1 MANLKR
7 PKLAAMLFAT
17 ALCIMP
23 ANGETIKYYNNEN
36 PDDILNESQFEID
49 SFWETATLTLF
60 QNWYNGSYHYEDVVI
75 PETFE
80 YGGTTYTITA
90 IGENAFFSVHGD
102 YPDGDILTLTIPE
115 TVTTIGHHAF
125 AQMKTLEAI
134 RLPQDLKEIAPD
146 TFSGCISLEEINFP
160 EGLETVNEYACYYC
174 TSLKSVSFG
183 SKIKNISQLVF
194 DNTCLQSISIDATTP
209 PEIESGTLNSPNITR
224 NGLIKVYIPAGT
236 KALYEEA
243 WKTELEAIEFI
254 ESEGIPSGVAMES
267 AKTLQ
272 IHSNNGELIATA
284 ADSEI
289 AIYSISGVKIA
300 TGKGSVR
307 VSAPMGVYIICSEN
321 NAIKYIIGGHHE

>member
-7 PKLAAMLFAT
+7 PKLAAMLFAA

-23 ANGETIKYYNNEN
+23 ANGETIEYYNNEN
-36 PDDILNESQFEID
+36 PDDILNSSQFEID
-49 SFWETATLTLF
+49 SYLETATLTKF
-60 QNWYNGSYHYEDVVI
+60 QDWYYDENVVI

-90 IGENAFFSVHGD
+90 IGEEAFYSEYDD
-102 YPDGDILTLTIPE
+102 YDDILTLTIPE
-115 TVTTIGHHAF
+115 TVTTIGVKAF
-125 AQMKTLEAI
+125 SNLKSLEVI
-134 RLPQDLKEIAPD
+134 RLPQALKEIAPD
-146 TFSGCISLEEINFP
+146 TFLGCISLEEINFP
-160 EGLETVNEYACYYC
+160 EGLETLNEFACCNC
-174 TSLKSVSFG
+174 TSLKSISFG
-183 SKIKNISQLVF
+183 SKIKHIQYQAF
-194 DNTCLQSISIDATTP
+194 DATCLQSISINATTP
-209 PEIESGTLNSPNITR
+209 PELDSNTLNTPNITR

-321 NAIKYIIGGHHE
+321 NVTKYMHR

>member
-146 TFSGCISLEEINFP
+146 TFSGCISLKEINFP
-160 EGLETVNEYACYYC
+160 EGLETLNEYACYNC

-194 DNTCLQSISIDATTP
+194 DGTCLQSISIDATTP

-224 NGLIKVYIPAGT
+224 TGLIKVYIPAGT

-272 IHSNNGELIATA
+272 IRSNSGELIATA
-284 ADSEI
+284 ADADSEI

-307 VSAPMGVYIICSEN
+307 VSAPMSVYIICSEN
-321 NAIKYIIGGHHE
+321 NVTKYMHR

>member
-7 PKLAAMLFAT
+7 PKLAAMLFAA

-23 ANGETIKYYNNEN
+23 ANGETITYYNNEN
-36 PDDILNESQFEID
+36 PDDILNSSQFEID
-49 SFWETATLTLF
+49 SYLETATLTKF
-60 QNWYNGSYHYEDVVI
+60 QDWYYDENVVI

-90 IGENAFFSVHGD
+90 IGANAFFSEYDD
-102 YPDGDILTLTIPE
+102 YDDILTLTIPE
-115 TVTTIGHHAF
+115 TVMTIGVKAF
-125 AQMKTLEAI
+125 SNLKSLEVI
-134 RLPQDLKEIAPD
+134 RLPQGLKEIASD
-146 TFSGCISLEEINFP
+146 TFTNCISLEEINFP
-160 EGLETVNEYACYYC
+160 EGLETLNEYACYNC

-224 NGLIKVYIPAGT
+224 TELIKVHIPAGT

-243 WKTELEAIEFI
+243 WKTELNAIEFI
-254 ESEGIPSGVAMES
+254 ESEGIPSGIAMES

-272 IHSNNGELIATA
+272 IRSNSGELIATA
-284 ADSEI
+284 ATDSEI

>member
-7 PKLAAMLFAT
+7 PKLAAMLFAA
-17 ALCIMP
+17 ALCPMS
-23 ANGETIKYYNNEN
+23 ANGETIEYYN
-36 PDDILNESQFEID
+36 PDKDDILNSSQFEID
-49 SFWETATLTLF
+49 SYLETATLTKF
-60 QNWYNGSYHYEDVVI
+60 QDWYYDENVVI

-90 IGENAFFSVHGD
+90 IGANAFFSEYGD
-102 YPDGDILTLTIPE
+102 YDDILTLTIPE
-115 TVTTIGHHAF
+115 TVTTIGDHAF
-125 AQMKTLEAI
+125 AKMKTLEVI
-134 RLPQDLKEIAPD
+134 RLPQGLKEIASD
-146 TFSGCISLEEINFP
+146 TFTNCISLEEINFP
-160 EGLETVNEYACYYC
+160 EGLETVNEYACYNC

-224 NGLIKVYIPAGT
+224 TELIKVHIPAGT

-307 VSAPMGVYIICSEN
+307 VSAPMGVYIICSAN
-321 NAIKYIIGGHHE
+321 NVTKYMHR

>member
-7 PKLAAMLFAT
+7 PKLAAMLFAA

-23 ANGETIKYYNNEN
+23 ANGETITYYNNEN
-36 PDDILNESQFEID
+36 PDDILNSSQFEID
-49 SFWETATLTLF
+49 SYLETATLTKF
-60 QNWYNGSYHYEDVVI
+60 QDWYYDENVVI

-80 YGGTTYTITA
+80 YDGTTYTITA
-90 IGENAFFSVHGD
+90 IGANAFFSEYGD
-102 YPDGDILTLTIPE
+102 YDDILTLTIPE
-115 TVTTIGHHAF
+115 TVTTIGDHAF
-125 AQMKTLEAI
+125 AKMKTLEVI
-134 RLPQDLKEIAPD
+134 RLPQGLKEIASD
-146 TFSGCISLEEINFP
+146 TFTNCISLEEINFP
-160 EGLETVNEYACYYC
+160 EGLETLNEFACYNC
-174 TSLKSVSFG
+174 TSLKSISFG
-183 SKIKNISQLVF
+183 SKIKHIQYQAF
-194 DNTCLQSISIDATTP
+194 DATCLQSISINATTP
-209 PEIESGTLNSPNITR
+209 PELDSNTLNTPNITR

-243 WKTELEAIEFI
+243 WKTELDAIEFI

-307 VSAPMGVYIICSEN
+307 VSAPMGVYIICSAN
-321 NAIKYIIGGHHE
+321 NVTKYMHR

>member
-7 PKLAAMLFAT
+7 PKLAAMLFAA
-17 ALCIMP
+17 ALCSMP
-23 ANGETIKYYNNEN
+23 ANGETITYYNNEN

-49 SFWETATLTLF
+49 SYLETATLTKF
-60 QNWYNGSYHYEDVVI
+60 QDWYYDENVVI

-90 IGENAFFSVHGD
+90 IGEEAFYSEYDD
-102 YPDGDILTLTIPE
+102 YDDILTLTIPE
-115 TVTTIGHHAF
+115 TVTTIGVKAF
-125 AQMKTLEAI
+125 SNLKSLEVI
-134 RLPQDLKEIAPD
+134 RLPQDLKEIASD
-146 TFSGCISLEEINFP
+146 TFTNCISLEEINFP
-160 EGLETVNEYACYYC
+160 EGLETLNEYACYNC

-183 SKIKNISQLVF
+183 SKIKNISYLVF

-224 NGLIKVYIPAGT
+224 TELIKVHIPAGT

-243 WKTELEAIEFI
+243 WKTELNAIEFI
-254 ESEGIPSGVAMES
+254 ESEGIPSGIAMES

-272 IHSNNGELIATA
+272 IRSNSGELIATA

-307 VSAPMGVYIICSEN
+307 VSAPMGVYIICSAN

>member
-7 PKLAAMLFAT
+7 PKLAAMLFAA
-17 ALCIMP
+17 ALCPML
-23 ANGETIKYYNNEN
+23 ANGETITYYNNEN
-36 PDDILNESQFEID
+36 PDDILNSSQFEID
-49 SFWETATLTLF
+49 SYLETATLTKF
-60 QNWYNGSYHYEDVVI
+60 QDWYYDENVVI

-90 IGENAFFSVHGD
+90 IGANAFFSEYGD
-102 YPDGDILTLTIPE
+102 YDDILTLTIPE
-115 TVTTIGHHAF
+115 TVTTIGDHAF
-125 AQMKTLEAI
+125 AKMKTLEVI
-134 RLPQDLKEIAPD
+134 RLPQGLKEIASD
-146 TFSGCISLEEINFP
+146 TFTNCISLEEISFP

-183 SKIKNISQLVF
+183 SKIKNISHLVF

-224 NGLIKVYIPAGT
+224 TELIKVHIPAGT

-243 WKTELEAIEFI
+243 WKTELDAIEFI
-254 ESEGIPSGVAMES
+254 ESEGIPSGIAMES

-272 IHSNNGELIATA
+272 IRSNSGELIATA
-284 ADSEI
+284 ADADSEI

-307 VSAPMGVYIICSEN
+307 VSAPMGVYIICSAN
-321 NAIKYIIGGHHE
+321 NVTKYMHR

>member
-7 PKLAAMLFAT
+7 PKLAAMLFAA
-17 ALCIMP
+17 ALCPML
-23 ANGETIKYYNNEN
+23 ANGETITYYNNEN
-36 PDDILNESQFEID
+36 PDDILNSSQFEID
-49 SFWETATLTLF
+49 SYLETATLTKF
-60 QNWYNGSYHYEDVVI
+60 QDWYYDENVVI
-75 PETFE
+75 PETLE

-90 IGENAFFSVHGD
+90 IGEEAFYSKYDD
-102 YPDGDILTLTIPE
+102 YDDILTLTIPE
-115 TVTTIGHHAF
+115 TVTTIGVKAF
-125 AQMKTLEAI
+125 SNLKSLEVI
-134 RLPQDLKEIAPD
+134 RLPQELKEIAPD
-146 TFSGCISLEEINFP
+146 TFFGCISLEEISFP
-160 EGLETVNEYACYYC
+160 EGLETVNEYACYNC

-183 SKIKNISQLVF
+183 SKIKHIQYQAF
-194 DNTCLQSISIDATTP
+194 DATCLQSISINATTP
-209 PEIESGTLNSPNITR
+209 PELDSNTLNTPNITR

-307 VSAPMGVYIICSEN
+307 VSAPMGVYIICSAN
-321 NAIKYIIGGHHE
+321 NVTKYMHR

>member
-7 PKLAAMLFAT
+7 PKLAAMLFAA

-23 ANGETIKYYNNEN
+23 ANGETITYYNNEN
-36 PDDILNESQFEID
+36 PDDILNSSQFEID
-49 SFWETATLTLF
+49 SYLETATLTKF
-60 QNWYNGSYHYEDVVI
+60 QDWYYDENVVI

-80 YGGTTYTITA
+80 YDGTTYTITA
-90 IGENAFFSVHGD
+90 IGANAFFSEYGD
-102 YPDGDILTLTIPE
+102 YDDILTLTIPE
-115 TVTTIGHHAF
+115 TVTTIGDHAF
-125 AQMKTLEAI
+125 AKMKTLEVI
-134 RLPQDLKEIAPD
+134 RLPQGLKEIASD
-146 TFSGCISLEEINFP
+146 TFSNCISLEEINFP
-160 EGLETVNEYACYYC
+160 EGLETLNEFACCNC

-183 SKIKNISQLVF
+183 SKIKNISYQVF
-194 DNTCLQSISIDATTP
+194 DFTCLQSISIDATTP

-243 WKTELEAIEFI
+243 WKTELDAIEFI

-321 NAIKYIIGGHHE
+321 NVTKYMHR

>member
-7 PKLAAMLFAT
+7 PKLAAMLFAA
-17 ALCIMP
+17 ALCPML
-23 ANGETIKYYNNEN
+23 ANGETITYYNNEN
-36 PDDILNESQFEID
+36 PDDILNSSQFEID
-49 SFWETATLTLF
+49 SYLETATLTKF
-60 QNWYNGSYHYEDVVI
+60 QDWYYDENVVI

-90 IGENAFFSVHGD
+90 IGEEAFYSEYDD
-102 YPDGDILTLTIPE
+102 YDDILTLTIPE
-115 TVTTIGHHAF
+115 TVTTIGVKAF
-125 AQMKTLEAI
+125 SNLKALEAI
-134 RLPQDLKEIAPD
+134 RLPQELKEIAPD
-146 TFSGCISLEEINFP
+146 TFSDCISLEEINFP
-160 EGLETVNEYACYYC
+160 EGLETLNEYACYNC

-183 SKIKNISQLVF
+183 SKIKNISYLVF
-194 DNTCLQSISIDATTP
+194 DRTCLQSISIDATTP

-243 WKTELEAIEFI
+243 WKTELDAIEFI

-284 ADSEI
+284 TDSEI

-321 NAIKYIIGGHHE
+321 NVTKYMHR

>member
-160 EGLETVNEYACYYC
+160 EGLETLNEYACYNC

-183 SKIKNISQLVF
+183 SKIKNISYQVF
-194 DNTCLQSISIDATTP
+194 DGTCLQSISIDATTP

-224 NGLIKVYIPAGT
+224 TGLIKVYIPAGT

-243 WKTELEAIEFI
+243 WKKELNAIEFI

-272 IHSNNGELIATA
+272 TRSNNGELIATTA
-284 ADSEI
+284 TGSEI
-289 AIYSISGVKIA
+289 AIYSISGANIA
-300 TGKGSVR
+300 TG
-307 VSAPMGVYIICSEN
+307 
-321 NAIKYIIGGHHE
+321 

>member
-7 PKLAAMLFAT
+7 PKLAAMLFAA
-17 ALCIMP
+17 ALCPML
-23 ANGETIKYYNNEN
+23 ANGETITYYNNEN
-36 PDDILNESQFEID
+36 PDDILNSSQFEID
-49 SFWETATLTLF
+49 SYLETATLTKF
-60 QNWYNGSYHYEDVVI
+60 QDWYYDENVVI

-80 YGGTTYTITA
+80 YDGTTYTITA
-90 IGENAFFSVHGD
+90 IGEEAFFSEYGD
-102 YPDGDILTLTIPE
+102 YDDILTLTIPE
-115 TVTTIGHHAF
+115 TVTTIGVKAF
-125 AQMKTLEAI
+125 SDLKALEAI
-134 RLPQDLKEIAPD
+134 RLPQELKEIAPD
-146 TFSGCISLEEINFP
+146 TFFDCISLEEINFP
-160 EGLETVNEYACYYC
+160 EGLETLNEYACYNC

-183 SKIKNISQLVF
+183 SKIKNISYLVF

-224 NGLIKVYIPAGT
+224 TGLIKVHIPAGT

-243 WKTELEAIEFI
+243 WKTELNAIEFI
-254 ESEGIPSGVAMES
+254 ESEGIPSGIAMES

-272 IHSNNGELIATA
+272 IRSNSGELIATA
-284 ADSEI
+284 ADADSEI

-321 NAIKYIIGGHHE
+321 KAAKYMHR

>member
-7 PKLAAMLFAT
+7 PKLAAMLFAA
-17 ALCIMP
+17 ALCPML
-23 ANGETIKYYNNEN
+23 ANGETITYYNNEN
-36 PDDILNESQFEID
+36 PDDILNSSQFEID
-49 SFWETATLTLF
+49 SYLETATLTKF
-60 QNWYNGSYHYEDVVI
+60 QDWYYDENVVI

-90 IGENAFFSVHGD
+90 IGANAFFSEYGD
-102 YPDGDILTLTIPE
+102 YDDILTLTIPE
-115 TVTTIGHHAF
+115 TVTTIGDHAF
-125 AQMKTLEAI
+125 AKMKTLEVI
-134 RLPQDLKEIAPD
+134 RLPQGLKEIASD
-146 TFSGCISLEEINFP
+146 TFTNCISLEEISFP

-183 SKIKNISQLVF
+183 SKIKNISHLVF

-224 NGLIKVYIPAGT
+224 TELIKVHIPAGT

-243 WKTELEAIEFI
+243 WKTELDAIEFI
-254 ESEGIPSGVAMES
+254 ESEGIPSGIAMES

-272 IHSNNGELIATA
+272 IRSNSGELIATA
-284 ADSEI
+284 ADADSEI

-321 NAIKYIIGGHHE
+321 NAIKYMIGGHHE

>member
-7 PKLAAMLFAT
+7 PKLAAMLFAA
-17 ALCIMP
+17 ALCPML
-23 ANGETIKYYNNEN
+23 ANGETITYYNNEN
-36 PDDILNESQFEID
+36 PDDILNSSQFEID
-49 SFWETATLTLF
+49 SYLETATLTKF
-60 QNWYNGSYHYEDVVI
+60 QDWYYDENVVI

-80 YGGTTYTITA
+80 YDGTTYTITA
-90 IGENAFFSVHGD
+90 IGEEAFYSKYDD
-102 YPDGDILTLTIPE
+102 YDDILTLTIPE
-115 TVTTIGHHAF
+115 TVTTIGVKAF
-125 AQMKTLEAI
+125 SNLKALEAI
-134 RLPQDLKEIAPD
+134 RLPQELKEIAPD
-146 TFSGCISLEEINFP
+146 TFFDCISLEEISFP

-183 SKIKNISQLVF
+183 SKIKDISYQVF
-194 DNTCLQSISIDATTP
+194 DFTCLQSISIDATTP

>member
-7 PKLAAMLFAT
+7 PKFAAMLFAA

-23 ANGETIKYYNNEN
+23 ANGETITYYNNEN
-36 PDDILNESQFEID
+36 PDDILNSSQFEID
-49 SFWETATLTLF
+49 SYLETATLTKF
-60 QNWYNGSYHYEDVVI
+60 QDWYYDENVVI

-90 IGENAFFSVHGD
+90 IGEEAFYSKYDD
-102 YPDGDILTLTIPE
+102 YDDILTLTIPE
-115 TVTTIGHHAF
+115 TVTTIGVKAF
-125 AQMKTLEAI
+125 SNLKSLEVI
-134 RLPQDLKEIAPD
+134 RLPQELKEIAPD
-146 TFSGCISLEEINFP
+146 TFFGCISLEEINFP
-160 EGLETVNEYACYYC
+160 EGLETLNEFACCNC

-183 SKIKNISQLVF
+183 SKIKHIQYQAF
-194 DNTCLQSISIDATTP
+194 DATCLQSISINATTP
-209 PEIESGTLNSPNITR
+209 PELDSNTLNTPNITR

-272 IHSNNGELIATA
+272 IRSNNGELIATA

-321 NAIKYIIGGHHE
+321 NVTKYMHR

>member
-7 PKLAAMLFAT
+7 PKLAAMLFAA

-23 ANGETIKYYNNEN
+23 ANGETITYYNNEN

-49 SFWETATLTLF
+49 SYLETATLTKF
-60 QNWYNGSYHYEDVVI
+60 QHWYYDENVVI

-90 IGENAFFSVHGD
+90 IGEEAFYSEYDD
-102 YPDGDILTLTIPE
+102 YDDILTLTIPE
-115 TVTTIGHHAF
+115 TVTTIGVKAF
-125 AQMKTLEAI
+125 SNLKSLEVI
-134 RLPQDLKEIAPD
+134 RLPQDLKEIASD
-146 TFSGCISLEEINFP
+146 TFTNCISLEEINFP
-160 EGLETVNEYACYYC
+160 EGLETLNEYACYNC

-183 SKIKNISQLVF
+183 SKIKNISYLVF

-224 NGLIKVYIPAGT
+224 TELIKVHIPAGT

-243 WKTELEAIEFI
+243 WKTELNAIEFI
-254 ESEGIPSGVAMES
+254 ESEGIPSGIAMES

-272 IHSNNGELIATA
+272 IRSNSGELIATA
-284 ADSEI
+284 ADADSEI

-321 NAIKYIIGGHHE
+321 NVTKYMHR

>member
-7 PKLAAMLFAT
+7 PKLAAMLFAA

-23 ANGETIKYYNNEN
+23 ANGETITYYNNEN
-36 PDDILNESQFEID
+36 PDDILNSSQFEID
-49 SFWETATLTLF
+49 SYLETATLTKF
-60 QNWYNGSYHYEDVVI
+60 QDWYYDENVVI

-90 IGENAFFSVHGD
+90 IGEEAFYSEYDD
-102 YPDGDILTLTIPE
+102 YDDILTLTIPE
-115 TVTTIGHHAF
+115 TVTTIGVKAF
-125 AQMKTLEAI
+125 SNLKSLEVI
-134 RLPQDLKEIAPD
+134 RLPQDLKEIASD
-146 TFSGCISLEEINFP
+146 TFTNCISLEEINFP
-160 EGLETVNEYACYYC
+160 EGLETLNEYACYNC

-224 NGLIKVYIPAGT
+224 TELIKVHIPAGT

-243 WKTELEAIEFI
+243 WKTELNAIEFI
-254 ESEGIPSGVAMES
+254 ESEGIPSGIAMES

-272 IHSNNGELIATA
+272 IRSNSGELIATA
-284 ADSEI
+284 ADADSEI

-321 NAIKYIIGGHHE
+321 NVTKYMHR

>member
-7 PKLAAMLFAT
+7 PKLAAMLFAA
-17 ALCIMP
+17 ALCPML
-23 ANGETIKYYNNEN
+23 ANGETITYYNNEN
-36 PDDILNESQFEID
+36 PDDILNSSQFEID
-49 SFWETATLTLF
+49 SYLETATLTKF
-60 QNWYNGSYHYEDVVI
+60 QDWYYDENVVI

-80 YGGTTYTITA
+80 YDGTTYTITA
-90 IGENAFFSVHGD
+90 IGANAFFSEYGD
-102 YPDGDILTLTIPE
+102 YDDILTLTIPE
-115 TVTTIGHHAF
+115 TVTTIGDHAF
-125 AQMKTLEAI
+125 AKMKTLEVI
-134 RLPQDLKEIAPD
+134 RLPQGLKEIASD
-146 TFSGCISLEEINFP
+146 TFSNCISLEEINFP
-160 EGLETVNEYACYYC
+160 EGLETLNEFACCNC

-183 SKIKNISQLVF
+183 SKIKHIQYQAF
-194 DNTCLQSISIDATTP
+194 DATCLQSISINATTP
-209 PEIESGTLNSPNITR
+209 PELDSNTLNTPNITR
-224 NGLIKVYIPAGT
+224 NGLIKVHIPAGT

-289 AIYSISGVKIA
+289 AIYSISGAKIA

>member
-7 PKLAAMLFAT
+7 PKLAAMLFAA
-17 ALCIMP
+17 ALCPML
-23 ANGETIKYYNNEN
+23 ANGETITYYNNEN
-36 PDDILNESQFEID
+36 PDDILNSSQFEID
-49 SFWETATLTLF
+49 SYLETATLTKF
-60 QNWYNGSYHYEDVVI
+60 QDWYYDENVVI

-80 YGGTTYTITA
+80 YDGTTYTITA
-90 IGENAFFSVHGD
+90 IGEEAFYSKYDD
-102 YPDGDILTLTIPE
+102 YDDILTLTIPE
-115 TVTTIGHHAF
+115 TVTTIGVKAF
-125 AQMKTLEAI
+125 SNLKALEAI
-134 RLPQDLKEIAPD
+134 RLPQELKEIAPD
-146 TFSGCISLEEINFP
+146 TFFDCISLEEINFP
-160 EGLETVNEYACYYC
+160 EGLETLNEYACHNC

-183 SKIKNISQLVF
+183 SKIKNISYLVF

-243 WKTELEAIEFI
+243 WKTELDAIEFI

-284 ADSEI
+284 TDSEI

-321 NAIKYIIGGHHE
+321 NVTKYMHR

>member
-7 PKLAAMLFAT
+7 PKLAAMLFAA

-49 SFWETATLTLF
+49 SYLETATLTLF

-90 IGENAFFSVHGD
+90 IGENAFFSIHGD

-160 EGLETVNEYACYYC
+160 EGLETLNEYACCNC

-183 SKIKNISQLVF
+183 SKIKNISYLVF
-194 DNTCLQSISIDATTP
+194 DGTCLQSISIDATTP

-224 NGLIKVYIPAGT
+224 TGLIKVHIPAGT

-243 WKTELEAIEFI
+243 WKTELDAIEFI
-254 ESEGIPSGVAMES
+254 ESEGIPSGIAMES

-272 IHSNNGELIATA
+272 IRSNNGELIATA
-284 ADSEI
+284 TDADSEI

-321 NAIKYIIGGHHE
+321 NVTKYMH

>member
-7 PKLAAMLFAT
+7 PKLAAMLFAA

-23 ANGETIKYYNNEN
+23 ANGETITYYNNEN
-36 PDDILNESQFEID
+36 PDDILNSSQFEID
-49 SFWETATLTLF
+49 SYLETATLTKF
-60 QNWYNGSYHYEDVVI
+60 QDWYYDENVVI

-80 YGGTTYTITA
+80 YDGTTYTITA
-90 IGENAFFSVHGD
+90 IGANAFFSEYGD
-102 YPDGDILTLTIPE
+102 YDDILTLTIPE
-115 TVTTIGHHAF
+115 TVTTIGDHAF
-125 AQMKTLEAI
+125 AKMKTLEVI
-134 RLPQDLKEIAPD
+134 RLPQGLKEIASD
-146 TFSGCISLEEINFP
+146 TFTNCISLEEINFP
-160 EGLETVNEYACYYC
+160 EGLETLNEFACCNC
-174 TSLKSVSFG
+174 TSLKSISFG
-183 SKIKNISQLVF
+183 SKIKHIQYQAF
-194 DNTCLQSISIDATTP
+194 DATCLQSISIDATTP
-209 PEIESGTLNSPNITR
+209 PELDSNTLNTPNITST
-224 NGLIKVYIPAGT
+224 GLIKVHIPAGT

-272 IHSNNGELIATA
+272 IHSNSGELIATA
-284 ADSEI
+284 ADADSEI

-321 NAIKYIIGGHHE
+321 NVTKYMHR

>member
-7 PKLAAMLFAT
+7 PKLAAMLFAA
-17 ALCIMP
+17 ALCPML
-23 ANGETIKYYNNEN
+23 ANGETITYYNNEN
-36 PDDILNESQFEID
+36 PDDILNSSQFEID
-49 SFWETATLTLF
+49 SYLETATLTKF
-60 QNWYNGSYHYEDVVI
+60 QDWYYDENVVI

-90 IGENAFFSVHGD
+90 IGEEAFYSKYDD
-102 YPDGDILTLTIPE
+102 YDDILTLTIPE
-115 TVTTIGHHAF
+115 TVTTIGVKAF
-125 AQMKTLEAI
+125 SNLKALEAI
-134 RLPQDLKEIAPD
+134 RLPQELKEIAPD
-146 TFSGCISLEEINFP
+146 TFFDCISLEEISFP

-183 SKIKNISQLVF
+183 SKIKDISYQVF
-194 DNTCLQSISIDATTP
+194 DFTCLQSISIDATTP
-209 PEIESGTLNSPNITR
+209 PEIESGTLNSPNITST
-224 NGLIKVYIPAGT
+224 GLIKVYIPAGT

-307 VSAPMGVYIICSEN
+307 VSAPMGVYIIRSEN

>member
-7 PKLAAMLFAT
+7 PKLAAMLFAA

-23 ANGETIKYYNNEN
+23 ANGETIEYYNNEN
-36 PDDILNESQFEID
+36 PDDILNESKFEID
-49 SFWETATLTLF
+49 SYLETATLTLF

-115 TVTTIGHHAF
+115 TVTTIGVKAF
-125 AQMKTLEAI
+125 SNLKSLEVI
-134 RLPQDLKEIAPD
+134 RLPQGLKEIAPD
-146 TFSGCISLEEINFP
+146 TFFGCISLEEINFP
-160 EGLETVNEYACYYC
+160 EGLETLNEYACYNC

-183 SKIKNISQLVF
+183 SKIKNISYQVF
-194 DNTCLQSISIDATTP
+194 DGTCLQSISIDATTP

-224 NGLIKVYIPAGT
+224 TGLIKVHIPAGT

-243 WKTELEAIEFI
+243 WKKELNAIEFI
-254 ESEGIPSGVAMES
+254 ESEGIPSRVAMES
-267 AKTLQ
+267 VKTLQ
-272 IHSNNGELIATA
+272 IRSNNGELIATT

-289 AIYSISGVKIA
+289 AIYSISGAKIA

-321 NAIKYIIGGHHE
+321 NVTKYMHR

>member
-7 PKLAAMLFAT
+7 PKLAAMLFAA

-23 ANGETIKYYNNEN
+23 ANGETITYYNNEN
-36 PDDILNESQFEID
+36 PDDILNSSQFEID
-49 SFWETATLTLF
+49 SYLETATLTKF
-60 QNWYNGSYHYEDVVI
+60 QDWYYDENVVI

-80 YGGTTYTITA
+80 YDGTTYTITA
-90 IGENAFFSVHGD
+90 IGANAFFSEYGD
-102 YPDGDILTLTIPE
+102 YDDILTLTIPE
-115 TVTTIGHHAF
+115 TVTTIGDHAF
-125 AQMKTLEAI
+125 AKMKTLEVI
-134 RLPQDLKEIAPD
+134 RLPQGLKEIASD
-146 TFSGCISLEEINFP
+146 TFSNCISLEEINFP
-160 EGLETVNEYACYYC
+160 EGLETLNEFACCNC

-183 SKIKNISQLVF
+183 SKIKNISYQVF
-194 DNTCLQSISIDATTP
+194 DFTCLQSISIDATTP

-300 TGKGSVR
+300 TGKGSAR

-321 NAIKYIIGGHHE
+321 NVTKYMHR

>member
-7 PKLAAMLFAT
+7 PKLAAMLFAA

-23 ANGETIKYYNNEN
+23 ANGETITYYNNEN
-36 PDDILNESQFEID
+36 PDDILNSSQFEID
-49 SFWETATLTLF
+49 SYLETATLTKF
-60 QNWYNGSYHYEDVVI
+60 QDWYYDENVVI

-80 YGGTTYTITA
+80 YDGTTYTITA
-90 IGENAFFSVHGD
+90 IGANAFFSEYGD
-102 YPDGDILTLTIPE
+102 YDDILTLTIPE
-115 TVTTIGHHAF
+115 TVTTIGDHAF
-125 AQMKTLEAI
+125 AKMKTLEVI
-134 RLPQDLKEIAPD
+134 RLPQGLKEIASD
-146 TFSGCISLEEINFP
+146 TFSNCISLEEINFP
-160 EGLETVNEYACYYC
+160 EGLETLNEFACCNC
-174 TSLKSVSFG
+174 TSLKSISFG
-183 SKIKNISQLVF
+183 SKIKHIQYQAF
-194 DNTCLQSISIDATTP
+194 DATCLQSISINATTP
-209 PEIESGTLNSPNITR
+209 PELDSNTLNTPNITR

-321 NAIKYIIGGHHE
+321 NVTKYMHR

>member
-7 PKLAAMLFAT
+7 PKLAAMLFAA

-23 ANGETIKYYNNEN
+23 ANGETITYYNNEN
-36 PDDILNESQFEID
+36 PDDILNSSQFEID
-49 SFWETATLTLF
+49 SYLETATLTKF
-60 QNWYNGSYHYEDVVI
+60 QDWYYDENVVI

-80 YGGTTYTITA
+80 YDGTTYTITA
-90 IGENAFFSVHGD
+90 IGEEAFFSEYGD
-102 YPDGDILTLTIPE
+102 YDDILTLTIPE
-115 TVTTIGHHAF
+115 TVTTIGVKAF
-125 AQMKTLEAI
+125 SNLKALEAI
-134 RLPQDLKEIAPD
+134 RLPQELKEIAPD
-146 TFSGCISLEEINFP
+146 TFLGCISLEEINFP
-160 EGLETVNEYACYYC
+160 EGLETLNEFACCNC
-174 TSLKSVSFG
+174 TSLKSISFG
-183 SKIKNISQLVF
+183 SKIKHIQYQAF
-194 DNTCLQSISIDATTP
+194 DATCLQSISINATTP
-209 PEIESGTLNSPNITR
+209 PELDSNTLNTPNITR

>member
-160 EGLETVNEYACYYC
+160 EGLETLNEYACYNC

-194 DNTCLQSISIDATTP
+194 DGTCLQSISIDATTP

-224 NGLIKVYIPAGT
+224 TGLIKVYIPAGT

-243 WKTELEAIEFI
+243 WKKELNAIEFI

-272 IHSNNGELIATA
+272 TRSNNGELIATTA
-284 ADSEI
+284 TGSEI
-289 AIYSISGVKIA
+289 AIYSISGANIA

-321 NAIKYIIGGHHE
+321 NVTKYMHR

>member
-7 PKLAAMLFAT
+7 PKLAAMLFAA

-23 ANGETIKYYNNEN
+23 ANGETITYYNNEN
-36 PDDILNESQFEID
+36 PDDILNSSQFEID
-49 SFWETATLTLF
+49 SYLETATLTKF
-60 QNWYNGSYHYEDVVI
+60 QDWYYDENVVI

-80 YGGTTYTITA
+80 YDGTTYTITA
-90 IGENAFFSVHGD
+90 IGANAFFSEYGD
-102 YPDGDILTLTIPE
+102 YDDILTLTIPE
-115 TVTTIGHHAF
+115 TVTTIGDHAF
-125 AQMKTLEAI
+125 AKMKTLEVI
-134 RLPQDLKEIAPD
+134 RLPQGLKEIASD
-146 TFSGCISLEEINFP
+146 TFTNCISLEEINFP
-160 EGLETVNEYACYYC
+160 EGLETLNEFACCNC
-174 TSLKSVSFG
+174 TSLKSISFG
-183 SKIKNISQLVF
+183 SKIKHIQYQAF
-194 DNTCLQSISIDATTP
+194 DATCLQSISIDATTP
-209 PEIESGTLNSPNITR
+209 PELDSNTLNTPNITST
-224 NGLIKVYIPAGT
+224 GLIKVHIPAGT

-321 NAIKYIIGGHHE
+321 NVTKYMHR

>member
-7 PKLAAMLFAT
+7 PKLAAMLFAA
-17 ALCIMP
+17 ALCPML
-23 ANGETIKYYNNEN
+23 ANGETITYYNNEN
-36 PDDILNESQFEID
+36 PDDILNSSQFEID
-49 SFWETATLTLF
+49 SYLETATLTKF
-60 QNWYNGSYHYEDVVI
+60 QDWYYDENVVI

-90 IGENAFFSVHGD
+90 IGEEAFYSKYDD
-102 YPDGDILTLTIPE
+102 YDDILTLTIPE
-115 TVTTIGHHAF
+115 TVTTIGVKAF
-125 AQMKTLEAI
+125 SNLKSLEVI
-134 RLPQDLKEIAPD
+134 RLPQELKEIAPD
-146 TFSGCISLEEINFP
+146 TFFGCISLEEISFP
-160 EGLETVNEYACYYC
+160 EGLETVNEYACYNC

-183 SKIKNISQLVF
+183 SKIKHIQYQAF
-194 DNTCLQSISIDATTP
+194 DATCLQSISINATTP
-209 PEIESGTLNSPNITR
+209 PELDSNTLNTPNITR

-254 ESEGIPSGVAMES
+254 ESEGIPSGVATES

-272 IHSNNGELIATA
+272 IRSNSGELIATA
-284 ADSEI
+284 ADADSEI

-321 NAIKYIIGGHHE
+321 NVTKYMHR

>member
-160 EGLETVNEYACYYC
+160 EGLETLNEYACYNC

-183 SKIKNISQLVF
+183 SKIKNISYQVF
-194 DNTCLQSISIDATTP
+194 DGTCLQSISIDATTP

-224 NGLIKVYIPAGT
+224 TGLIKVYIPAGT

-243 WKTELEAIEFI
+243 WKKELNAIEFI

-272 IHSNNGELIATA
+272 TRSNNGELIATTA
-284 ADSEI
+284 TGSEI
-289 AIYSISGVKIA
+289 AIYSISGANIA
-300 TGKGSVR
+300 TGKGSIR

-321 NAIKYIIGGHHE
+321 NVTKYMHR

>member
-7 PKLAAMLFAT
+7 PKLAAMLFAA

-23 ANGETIKYYNNEN
+23 ANGETITYYNNEN
-36 PDDILNESQFEID
+36 PDDILNSSQFEID
-49 SFWETATLTLF
+49 SYLETATLTKF
-60 QNWYNGSYHYEDVVI
+60 QDWYYDENVVI

-90 IGENAFFSVHGD
+90 IGANAFFSEYDD
-102 YPDGDILTLTIPE
+102 YDDILTLTIPE
-115 TVTTIGHHAF
+115 TVTTIGVKAF
-125 AQMKTLEAI
+125 SNLKSLEVI
-134 RLPQDLKEIAPD
+134 RLPQDLKEIASD
-146 TFSGCISLEEINFP
+146 TFTNCISLEEINFP
-160 EGLETVNEYACYYC
+160 EGLETLNEYACSNC

-243 WKTELEAIEFI
+243 WKTELNAIEFI
-254 ESEGIPSGVAMES
+254 ESEGIPSGIAMES

-272 IHSNNGELIATA
+272 IRSNSGELIATA
-284 ADSEI
+284 ADADSEI

-321 NAIKYIIGGHHE
+321 NAIKYMHR

>member
-7 PKLAAMLFAT
+7 PKLAAMLFAA
-17 ALCIMP
+17 ALCPML
-23 ANGETIKYYNNEN
+23 ANGETIEYYNNEN
-36 PDDILNESQFEID
+36 PDDILNSSQFEID
-49 SFWETATLTLF
+49 SYLETATLTKF
-60 QNWYNGSYHYEDVVI
+60 QDWYYDENVVI

-90 IGENAFFSVHGD
+90 IGANAFFSEYGD
-102 YPDGDILTLTIPE
+102 YDDILTLTIPE
-115 TVTTIGHHAF
+115 TVTTIGDHAF
-125 AQMKTLEAI
+125 AKMKTLEVI
-134 RLPQDLKEIAPD
+134 RLPQGLKEIASD
-146 TFSGCISLEEINFP
+146 TFTNCISLEEISFP

-183 SKIKNISQLVF
+183 SKIKNISHLVF

-224 NGLIKVYIPAGT
+224 TELIKVHIPAGT

-284 ADSEI
+284 ATDSEI

-307 VSAPMGVYIICSEN
+307 VSAPMGVYIICSAN
-321 NAIKYIIGGHHE
+321 NVTKYMHR

>member
-7 PKLAAMLFAT
+7 PKLAAMLFAA

-23 ANGETIKYYNNEN
+23 ANGETITYYNNEN
-36 PDDILNESQFEID
+36 PDDILNSSQFEID
-49 SFWETATLTLF
+49 SYLETATLTKF
-60 QNWYNGSYHYEDVVI
+60 QDWYYDENVVI

-80 YGGTTYTITA
+80 YDGTTYTITA
-90 IGENAFFSVHGD
+90 TGANAFFSEYGD
-102 YPDGDILTLTIPE
+102 YDDILTLTIPE
-115 TVTTIGHHAF
+115 TVTTIGDHAF
-125 AQMKTLEAI
+125 AKMKTLEVI
-134 RLPQDLKEIAPD
+134 RLPQGLKEIASD
-146 TFSGCISLEEINFP
+146 TFTNCISLEEINFP
-160 EGLETVNEYACYYC
+160 EGLETLNEFACCNC
-174 TSLKSVSFG
+174 TSLKSISFG
-183 SKIKNISQLVF
+183 SKIKHIQYQAF
-194 DNTCLQSISIDATTP
+194 DATCLQSISIDATTP
-209 PEIESGTLNSPNITR
+209 PELDSNTLNTPNITST
-224 NGLIKVYIPAGT
+224 GLIKVHIPAGT

-272 IHSNNGELIATA
+272 IHSNSGELIATA
-284 ADSEI
+284 ADADSEI

-321 NAIKYIIGGHHE
+321 NVTKYMHR

>member
-7 PKLAAMLFAT
+7 PKLAAMLFAA

-23 ANGETIKYYNNEN
+23 ANGETITYYNNEN
-36 PDDILNESQFEID
+36 PDDILNSSQFEID
-49 SFWETATLTLF
+49 SYLETATLTKF
-60 QNWYNGSYHYEDVVI
+60 QDWYYDENVVI

-90 IGENAFFSVHGD
+90 IGANAFFSEYDD
-102 YPDGDILTLTIPE
+102 YDDILTLTIPE
-115 TVTTIGHHAF
+115 TVTTIGVKAF
-125 AQMKTLEAI
+125 SNLKSLEVI
-134 RLPQDLKEIAPD
+134 RLPQDLKEIASD
-146 TFSGCISLEEINFP
+146 TFTNCISLEEINFP
-160 EGLETVNEYACYYC
+160 EGLETLNEYACHNC

-183 SKIKNISQLVF
+183 SKIKNISHLVF

-224 NGLIKVYIPAGT
+224 TELIKVHIPAGT

-307 VSAPMGVYIICSEN
+307 VSAPIGVYIICSAN
-321 NAIKYIIGGHHE
+321 NVTKYMHR

>member
-7 PKLAAMLFAT
+7 PKLAAMLFAA

-23 ANGETIKYYNNEN
+23 ANGETIEYYN
-36 PDDILNESQFEID
+36 PDKDDILNSSQFEID
-49 SFWETATLTLF
+49 SYLETATLTKF
-60 QNWYNGSYHYEDVVI
+60 QDWYYDENVVI

-90 IGENAFFSVHGD
+90 IGANAFFSEYGD
-102 YPDGDILTLTIPE
+102 YDDILTLTIPE
-115 TVTTIGHHAF
+115 TVTTIGDHAF
-125 AQMKTLEAI
+125 AKMKTLEVI
-134 RLPQDLKEIAPD
+134 RLPQGLKEIASD
-146 TFSGCISLEEINFP
+146 TFTNCISLEEINFP

-183 SKIKNISQLVF
+183 SKIKDISHQVF
-194 DNTCLQSISIDATTP
+194 DFTCLQSISIDATTP

-236 KALYEEA
+236 KTLYEEA

-272 IHSNNGELIATA
+272 IRSNSGELIATA
-284 ADSEI
+284 ADADSEI

-307 VSAPMGVYIICSEN
+307 VSASMGVYIICSEN
-321 NAIKYIIGGHHE
+321 NVTKYMHR